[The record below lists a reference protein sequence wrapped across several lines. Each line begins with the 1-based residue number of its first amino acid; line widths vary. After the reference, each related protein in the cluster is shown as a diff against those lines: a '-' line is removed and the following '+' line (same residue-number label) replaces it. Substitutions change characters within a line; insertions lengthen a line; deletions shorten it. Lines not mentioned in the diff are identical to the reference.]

1 MIALALHGLRNIRR
15 SCGQGCCRL
24 TACALLQPSV
34 SLQPLLAR
42 HPSIMSI
49 FVPEDDVV
57 YESPSKFNVAQLGGL
72 LQRERPSCLLT
83 ARLPVVQPSEN
94 IAAAG
99 AEEWTLP
106 GNATSSDEPRAA
118 MFGAE
123 RRSKR
128 VAETPSN
135 KLLDKKAR
143 KEGCHVITDDTL
155 DARSKFADGAK
166 LASMGD
172 NDPRSL
178 RKLPRLDSSQ
188 FQELSGGDDATP
200 RSTFRRMEAAVMLD
214 VIETQTLPDDLG
226 AQEEAAPSMELM
238 ETQNLPD
245 DLVLEAAPTMEI
257 VDTKMLPDD
266 LVAFGKAA
274 PVVTEVTETQ
284 NLADYPVALRKA
296 APMMADM
303 ETQLPDEWE
312 APVALPEAA
321 PVMDSMETHQ
331 KLPDD
336 LVAVGEATP
345 KMDDM
350 ETQTLPDDP
359 VALGEAAPTMDDME
373 TQKLPDEPRA
383 LGEAA
388 PTMDDMETQKL
399 PDEPRALGEVEAAP
413 AMDDMETQEL
423 PDEPEAHDPAPQ
435 GGAANNEGDREAAPA
450 TKASAPKTES
460 QKMTEVA
467 RNKLVE
473 ATSAEKKDIIKKF
486 PKGTRMEGLSRNSK
500 IDCEA
505 SRILRKRANSTA
517 WHATHDG
524 EKGLPDVEPKSEHNM
539 VVARVPQLDQKGSRL
554 LISSSGS
561 AVTSLDA
568 QASVVCFLLFLSL
581 SLSHS
586 LFLSDI
592 LTLSLSLSPP
602 R

>member
-1 MIALALHGLRNIRR
+1 
-15 SCGQGCCRL
+15 
-24 TACALLQPSV
+24 
-34 SLQPLLAR
+34 
-42 HPSIMSI
+42 MSI

-383 LGEAA
+383 LGE
-388 PTMDDMETQKL
+388 
-399 PDEPRALGEVEAAP
+399 VEAAP

-486 PKGTRMEGLSRNSK
+486 PKGTRMEGLSPNSK

-581 SLSHS
+581 SLFLILFFS
-586 LFLSDI
+586 LTFS
-592 LTLSLSLSPP
+592 LSLSLPLDEGAVHCPMERRSEADSSGQNEG
-602 R
+602 

>member
-1 MIALALHGLRNIRR
+1 
-15 SCGQGCCRL
+15 
-24 TACALLQPSV
+24 
-34 SLQPLLAR
+34 
-42 HPSIMSI
+42 MSI

-383 LGEAA
+383 LGE
-388 PTMDDMETQKL
+388 
-399 PDEPRALGEVEAAP
+399 VEAAP

-486 PKGTRMEGLSRNSK
+486 PKGTRMEGLSPNSK

-581 SLSHS
+581 SLFLILFFS
-586 LFLSDI
+586 LTFS
-592 LTLSLSLSPP
+592 LSLSLSPP

>member
-1 MIALALHGLRNIRR
+1 
-15 SCGQGCCRL
+15 
-24 TACALLQPSV
+24 
-34 SLQPLLAR
+34 
-42 HPSIMSI
+42 MSI

-383 LGEAA
+383 LGE
-388 PTMDDMETQKL
+388 
-399 PDEPRALGEVEAAP
+399 VEAAP

-486 PKGTRMEGLSRNSK
+486 PKGTRMEGLSPNSK

-581 SLSHS
+581 SLFLILFFS
-586 LFLSDI
+586 LTFSLS
-592 LTLSLSLSPP
+592 LSLSLSPSMKAQYIAQWKDDQKQTH
-602 R
+602 RDKTRAEMQSLAAAAWLSSAERSNMYAARKLVQKDV

>member
-1 MIALALHGLRNIRR
+1 
-15 SCGQGCCRL
+15 
-24 TACALLQPSV
+24 
-34 SLQPLLAR
+34 
-42 HPSIMSI
+42 MSI

-245 DLVLEAAPTMEI
+245 DLALEAAPTMEI

-383 LGEAA
+383 LGE
-388 PTMDDMETQKL
+388 
-399 PDEPRALGEVEAAP
+399 VEAAP

-486 PKGTRMEGLSRNSK
+486 PKGTRMEGLSPNSK

-581 SLSHS
+581 SLFLILFFS
-586 LFLSDI
+586 LTFS
-592 LTLSLSLSPP
+592 LSLSLSPSMKAQYIAQWKDDQKQTH
-602 R
+602 RDKTRAEMQSLAAAAWLSSAERSNMYAARKLVQKDV